1 MAISTNGTV
10 LTRLAGALYNTQM
23 SNATY
28 SEVKA
33 LDPATLADAL
43 YARDF
48 SASTDAAV
56 ATTLVTNLGLAS
68 VAGLD
73 NWVAAQLTAAGAHKG
88 AKIVDLLNSFA
99 QMTADTTYGAYAT
112 AFNTKVDAALAASQ
126 TTGNAGGTFAAAGV
140 APAPVNGTFALTT
153 SIDAIVG
160 GAGDDAITAAA
171 TSASTGTANTTVN
184 SGDSVDGGAG
194 TDTLTITATSAN
206 NNSLSGLTVT
216 GVEKIVIAGSDNL
229 AVTAAGAAT
238 VAAGAAQIIDWAVQ
252 AGAALTAASHTITA
266 VVNGVTHTT
275 TYTGHATTGVAD
287 KQAAIVT
294 LLNKV
299 LGGTATAAGTSPE
312 ITLTSKAKGVALP
325 TITIT
330 EVAFGATTSTDAV
343 AADTATGFKTIANA
357 AVTGAAAVAEV
368 VTIAVD
374 DGTTANFAGTE
385 TLGLYINGVNYGTA
399 AIASTATEAAVA
411 TQIAG
416 LINTVL
422 GTGVAVAV
430 GGTVTVTAPVA
441 GTPLPHFNVAL
452 TAAAGEGSLTYAVA
466 RENAA
471 VGAATTTTSTAAT
484 VAASQFTG
492 ATSIAV
498 DGAATTVSA
507 LTTQSV
513 TLSGTSMANT
523 LKYSAAATSANIVL
537 SAASGTVTLDDN
549 SSTTATTGLI
559 AGNVTGTVKA
569 TAASGNTQST
579 PGQITI
585 DEALGTSNADTIKTL
600 SLGLTSGATVVT
612 TGMSKLATFD
622 ASTSTGAVTA
632 TLAQTGLNNV
642 KGGSGND
649 VLAVTFATD
658 LNGTTNTSAAT
669 FAGGAGNDTLTI
681 SAVGTGTLAVNG
693 DAGNDTIVVGTT
705 LLNTRLTINGG
716 EGTDKLKF
724 TAGSTTLT
732 AGEFA
737 LIASQVTGV
746 ERAEFATATSL
757 DASKVTQF
765 SVIDLGADTAT
776 VTKLADAQSVNAA
789 ITSALTANGYI
800 AKGSA
805 EATAAGL
812 TDTAYAGS
820 LVVNASGASKTVTI
834 NANSATV
841 NLNNIVSTASGS
853 AGDQSASSV
862 TLAGDVKT
870 LNVNMTGGNNY
881 VQSPTSNDVL
891 STLTVTPAA
900 TLTGGAGTGFAA
912 NGNLTSITLSG
923 AGTAVIDNSANSG
936 GVATSKLVTIDATNF
951 GAVKGALA
959 GTAAGNPLAGL
970 TYTGNT
976 YLAETVSLGKGLD
989 TLTLNSTYDKMD
1001 TITGFTLVGNSDLS
1015 LNTDKSDAIVS
1026 TATVV
1031 KMTTGLTG
1039 GTLGAVL
1046 TQVAASAASGNDN
1059 VVFQWNGDTYYFKE
1073 SSSTST
1079 TLDAAD
1085 TVVKFT
1091 GLVDLDLLILALA

>member
-1 MAISTNGTV
+1 
-10 LTRLAGALYNTQM
+10 
-23 SNATY
+23 
-28 SEVKA
+28 
-33 LDPATLADAL
+33 L

-48 SASTDAAV
+48 SASTDLAV
-56 ATTLVTNLGLAS
+56 ATTVVTNLGLAS
-68 VAGLD
+68 VTGLN
-73 NWVAAQLTAAGAHKG
+73 NWVAAQLTAAGTHKG

-99 QMTADTTYGAYAT
+99 QMTTDATYGSYAT

-160 GAGDDAITAAA
+160 GAGDDTITAAA

-266 VVNGVTHTT
+266 VINGVTHTT

-330 EVAFGATTSTDAV
+330 EVANGATTSTDAV

-399 AIASTATEAAVA
+399 AIASAATEAAVA

-452 TAAAGEGSLTYAVA
+452 TAATGEGSLTYAVA

-523 LKYSAAATSANIVL
+523 LKYSSTATSATIVG

-549 SSTTATTGLI
+549 STTTLTTGLKT
-559 AGNVTGTVKA
+559 ATVSGTIKT
-569 TAASGNTQST
+569 TAASTTNHTATANGTLTLVDSLGVGGAGTVETLNLGVTSQGT
-579 PGQITI
+579 
-585 DEALGTSNADTIKTL
+585 LGTSGLAALKSVDASASTGNLTL
-600 SLGLTSGATVVT
+600 SMDGAY
-612 TGMSKLATFD
+612 LA
-622 ASTSTGAVTA
+622 S
-632 TLAQTGLNNV
+632 V

-649 VLAVTFATD
+649 SISADFDTDVNGGVNIATTALLD
-658 LNGTTNTSAAT
+658 
-669 FAGGAGNDTLTI
+669 GGAGNDSLSLSNTNF
-681 SAVGTGTLAVNG
+681 GTGT
-693 DAGNDTIVVGTT
+693 
-705 LLNTRLTINGG
+705 LTINGG
-716 EGTDKLKF
+716 AGDDTVSLASAALTASITVTGGDGTDTFYFTPGTTALTTGELTLIGSQVSGFEKF
-724 TAGSTTLT
+724 RAATLT
-732 AGEFA
+732 SA
-737 LIASQVTGV
+737 
-746 ERAEFATATSL
+746 
-757 DASKVTQF
+757 DASKLTAF
-765 SVIDLGADTAT
+765 SSLAFDAAAT
-776 VTKLADAQSVNAA
+776 VTKVSDAQALTFVDTATAQAATYILKDSPTGNAA
-789 ITSALTANGYI
+789 NLTATQYGGALTIN
-800 AKGSA
+800 S
-805 EATAAGL
+805 
-812 TDTAYAGS
+812 
-820 LVVNASGASKTVTI
+820 SGASKTITAKADSVTLNVNDTI
-834 NANSATV
+834 PTGSNANNIRVASTVTLTGDVKTATV
-841 NLNNIVSTASGS
+841 NL
-853 AGDQSASSV
+853 ASS
-862 TLAGDVKT
+862 TDYA
-870 LNVNMTGGNNY
+870 TG
-881 VQSPTSNDVL
+881 PTTDIIS
-891 STLTVTPAA
+891 TVTITPTNTVSA
-900 TLTGGAGTGFAA
+900 TAGTDSGNFTAL
-912 NGNLTSITLSG
+912 GNLTSLTLKG
-923 AGTAVIDNSANSG
+923 VGTVKLDNSTTSG
-936 GVATSKLVTIDATNF
+936 SASTSKLVTIDASALGGVYGAYDTTN
-951 GAVKGALA
+951 A
-959 GTAAGNPLAGL
+959 GTALGALRVN
-970 TYTGNT
+970 TNT
-976 YLAETVSLGKGLD
+976 YLAETVTLGSGKDLV
-989 TLTLNSTYDKMD
+989 NVSSTVDKTD
-1001 TITGFTLVGNSDLS
+1001 TITNFNLVMNSDGTV
-1015 LNTDKSDAIVS
+1015 NTTKSDSMEIIHA
-1026 TATVV
+1026 AAFV

-1039 GTLGAVL
+1039 STLGAVL
-1046 TQVAASAASGNDN
+1046 TQVAASANDQ
-1059 VVFQWNGDTYYFKE
+1059 VIFQYGGDTYIFVDA
-1073 SSSTST
+1073 TGAGV
-1079 TLDAAD
+1079 LDAAD
-1085 TVVKFT
+1085 TLVKLT
-1091 GLVDLDLLILALA
+1091 GNVDMDGLVSLLGTSDNAFTAL